1 MSGYKQDFLAIKY
14 DYDTQCSMS
23 DEVLTNYITALDQK
37 INPTRDVG
45 TLSGPYIGRNIPA
58 RKLLAPSGATVYYA
72 QDGEYTKMVL
82 QDGTAR
88 YYVGEASDERVLSDF
103 YRGGQV
109 PNGAYV
115 YNPPQGEGLGTL
127 YGSYISGE
135 IPVIGKEV
143 SPHGVTYYWALE
155 GPYTKIVTVLDH
167 DAYNRR
173 KGDIMFT
180 MYLEY
185 RYDNTNNITSQG
197 GKFQGA
203 GRMPEG
209 AYKYRPPVYKRPKKP
224 SDSEIAAAFD
234 PIGKH
239 YANLLSVKER
249 LNKFLEKASE
259 DVADSEHSLASEDR
273 YENRA
278 RPENSVGPKEIA
290 YGLFTELRTSTIPV
304 LLAVG
309 VFMASISILMIFQM
323 IGFTGQIN
331 VPPALI
337 QLQARLM
344 APSAVPIYQNPM
356 VLSGVSIVLGVAVV
370 ILGVMYFRAK
380 QGQ

>member
-23 DEVLTNYITALDQK
+23 DEVLTNYIRALDQK
-37 INPTRDVG
+37 INPTGDVG

-58 RKLLAPSGATVYYA
+58 RKLTAPSGAIIYYA
-72 QDGEYTKMVL
+72 QDGEYTKMVAR
-82 QDGTAR
+82 DGTAR
-88 YYVGEASDERVLSDF
+88 YYVGEASDEGVTREFDRAGRVP
-103 YRGGQV
+103 Q
-109 PNGAYV
+109 GAYV
-115 YNPPQGEGLGTL
+115 YNPPQGDGLGTL

-143 SPHGVTYYWALE
+143 GNGMTYYWALE
-155 GPYTKIVTVLDH
+155 GPYTKIVAVLDV
-167 DAYNRR
+167 DAYNKR
-173 KGDIMFT
+173 KGDVMFT
-180 MYLEY
+180 RYLEY
-185 RYDNTNNITSQG
+185 RYDNPNNISSQ
-197 GKFQGA
+197 KFQGA

-209 AYKYRPPVYKRPKKP
+209 AYMYRAPVYKKPTKP
-224 SDSEIAAAFD
+224 SDSDIAAAFD

-304 LLAVG
+304 LLALG

-344 APSAVPIYQNPM
+344 APSAVPLYQNPM